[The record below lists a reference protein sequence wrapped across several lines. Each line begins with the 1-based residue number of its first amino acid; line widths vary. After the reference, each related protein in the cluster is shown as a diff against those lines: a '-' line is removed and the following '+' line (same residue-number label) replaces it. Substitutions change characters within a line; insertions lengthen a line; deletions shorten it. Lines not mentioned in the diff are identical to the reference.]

1 MDNAVVDAFSLRRR
15 ILELEGYVDVYRV
28 AVSLNHWRIARR
40 AYESCLSLYA
50 RERSDPPAR
59 IRCWGVE
66 LLIAES
72 KLEEA
77 MKAIE

>member
-1 MDNAVVDAFSLRRR
+1 MDASSLQRR
-15 ILELEGYVDVYRV
+15 ILELEGYVEVYRE
-28 AVSLNHWRIARR
+28 AVSHNHWRMARR

-50 RERSDPPAR
+50 RQRSDPPAQ

-77 MKAIE
+77 MKAVE